1 MIPHK
6 ITAVQ
11 SGGPGGGKKNGGAAV
26 NSIPFTRPHIGEE
39 EIAAVVDTLRSGWL
53 TMGPKTHAFQQ
64 AFARVIGATQAIAV
78 SSCTAALH
86 LALDALELPH
96 DAEVITSTLTF
107 TATAATI
114 VHAGAK
120 PVLADVCPDT
130 LNINPGDVARKI
142 TRHTR
147 AIVPVHFA
155 GHPVAMDE
163 ILALARQYG
172 LRVIED
178 AAHALPASY
187 RGRAIGTIGDV
198 TAFSFYATKN
208 LTTGEGGMLTT
219 ADAELADRMWT
230 RRLHGMSWDAWR
242 RYSGG
247 RWRYDVSYPG
257 FKYNMTDIAAAIGLV
272 QLERLPML
280 HQRRQKIAALY
291 SEFLADVPELR
302 LPSARPDVEHAW
314 HLYVV
319 RLRPQRLRITRDSL
333 MEILKD
339 KGIGTSVHFIP
350 LHVHS
355 YFRKTLNLTEEE
367 FPVASMASETMLS
380 LPLYTLMSDYDVEY
394 VAGTLRR
401 ILRSRRR

>member
-1 MIPHK
+1 M
-6 ITAVQ
+6 
-11 SGGPGGGKKNGGAAV
+11 

-39 EIAAVVDTLRSGWL
+39 EIAAVVETLRSGWL
-53 TMGPKTHAFQQ
+53 TMGPKTHEFQNSFAQ
-64 AFARVIGATQAIAV
+64 AIGASQAIAV
-78 SSCTAALH
+78 SSGTAALH
-86 LALDALELPH
+86 LALDALELPSR
-96 DAEVITSTLTF
+96 AEVITTTLTF

-114 VHAGAK
+114 VHAGAR

-130 LNINPGDVARKI
+130 LNIDPEDVARKI
-142 TRHTR
+142 TQRTR

-155 GHPVAMDE
+155 GHPVAMDG
-163 ILALARQYG
+163 ILELARQHG

-187 RGRAIGTIGDV
+187 RGRRIGTIGDV
-198 TAFSFYATKN
+198 TTFSFYATKN

-219 ADAELADRMWT
+219 ADTELADRMWT

-242 RYSGG
+242 RYDGG

-272 QLERLPML
+272 QLRRLPAL
-280 HQRRQKIAALY
+280 HERRRQIATLY
-291 SEFLADVPELR
+291 SALLADVPDLR
-302 LPSARPDVEHAW
+302 LPCTRPEVEHAW

-319 RLRPQRLRITRDSL
+319 RLRPQRLRVTRDSL
-333 MEILKD
+333 MELLKA

-350 LHVHS
+350 LHLHS
-355 YFRKTLNLTEEE
+355 FYRKSLSLTEED
-367 FPVASMASETMLS
+367 FPVASMAAETMLS
-380 LPLYTLMSDYDVEY
+380 LPLFTLMTDGDVEY
-394 VAGTLRR
+394 VADVLRT

>member
-1 MIPHK
+1 M
-6 ITAVQ
+6 TVQ
-11 SGGPGGGKKNGGAAV
+11 SGNRGDGKKNGKAAM
-26 NSIPFTRPHIGEE
+26 NSVPFTRPHIGEE
-39 EIAAVVDTLRSGWL
+39 EIAAVVETLRSGWL

-64 AFARVIGATQAIAV
+64 AFARAIGAAQAIAV

-86 LALDALELPH
+86 LALDALELPS

-120 PVLADVCPDT
+120 PVLADVCADT
-130 LNINPGDVARKI
+130 LNIDPADVERKI
-142 TRHTR
+142 TPRTR

-163 ILALARQYG
+163 ILETARRHG

-219 ADAELADRMWT
+219 ADTELADRMWT

-272 QLERLPML
+272 QLERLPAL
-280 HQRRQKIAALY
+280 HQRRQQIAALY
-291 SEFLADVPELR
+291 SQFLADVPELR
-302 LPSARPDVEHAW
+302 LPSTRSDVEHAW

-333 MEILKD
+333 MKILKG

-350 LHVHS
+350 LHLHS
-355 YFRKTLNLTEEE
+355 YFRKALDLTEED

-394 VAGTLRR
+394 VADTLRR